1 VTTHTL
7 PELRVVAHRF
17 VPEQL
22 CAGHVALDFINTAA
36 GLNRDPRD
44 WLDSYDGLL
53 AWARA
58 AGLLDKAFLG
68 DLAARNHSHPKEG
81 RAALE
86 RVRRLR
92 AALYTLFHHRRDAT
106 RPPIAAVAMLQQWC
120 RRAGA
125 SIALQPK
132 YDGILVRSL
141 ASCGLDAIAASIA
154 LQAADLLSWRGPGAL
169 SVCGGHNCGWIFLD
183 TSPTRRRRWCNMKT
197 CGNAAKASRHYRRS
211 RAKPD
216 SIIS

>member
-1 VTTHTL
+1 VVTHTL

-22 CAGHVALDFINTAA
+22 CAGHVALDFVNTAA

-53 AWARA
+53 AWARV
-58 AGLLDKAFLG
+58 AGVLDTAFLR
-68 DLAARNHSHPKEG
+68 DLAARNHAHPKEA

-86 RVRRLR
+86 RARRLR
-92 AALYTLFHHRRDAT
+92 ATLFHHRRDET
-106 RPPIAAVAMLQQWC
+106 RPPMAAVAMLQQWC

-125 SIALQPK
+125 SIALQPQR
-132 YDGILVRSL
+132 DGVLVSSL
-141 ASCGLDAIAASIA
+141 ASCGLDAIGAGLA
-154 LQAADLLSWRGPGAL
+154 LQAADLLSRPVPGAL
-169 SVCGGHNCGWIFLD
+169 SVCGGHNCGWILLD

-197 CGNAAKASRHYRRS
+197 CGNAAKASRHYQRT
-211 RAKPD
+211 RANPER
-216 SIIS
+216 INR

>member
-22 CAGHVALDFINTAA
+22 CAGHVALDFVNTAA

-58 AGLLDKAFLG
+58 AGLLDTACLR
-68 DLAARNHSHPKEG
+68 DLAARSHSHPKEG

-86 RVRRLR
+86 RARRLR

-106 RPPIAAVAMLQQWC
+106 RPPSAAVAMLQQWC

-125 SIALQPK
+125 SVALQPQR
-132 YDGILVRSL
+132 DGVLVPSL
-141 ASCGLDAIAASIA
+141 ASCGLDAIAAGVA
-154 LQAADLLSWRGPGAL
+154 LQAADLLSWRVLGAL

-197 CGNAAKASRHYRRS
+197 CGNAAKASRHYQRK
-211 RAKPD
+211 RANPGRM
-216 SIIS
+216 IS